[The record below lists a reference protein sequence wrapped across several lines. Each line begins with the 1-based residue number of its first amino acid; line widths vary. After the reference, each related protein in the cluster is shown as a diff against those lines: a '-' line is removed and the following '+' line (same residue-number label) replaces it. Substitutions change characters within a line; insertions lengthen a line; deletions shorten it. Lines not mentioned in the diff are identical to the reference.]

1 MNDHIYF
8 HKNYVHLFPQ
18 KLQDAIKFLP
28 KHLEFNIIKYNSK
41 DDTVSFIFSPDFDE
55 VYHPTI
61 VQSAKM
67 DLNNNGKPLKIY
79 RYKSNLKIYHHRWLF
94 VQDDYKGFDVK
105 KDKKWSALW
114 SKVPRLNHLKYGT
127 LHNWN
132 TITLPRILAYYNANS
147 IEEVVENTHKVSY

>member
-8 HKNYVHLFPQ
+8 HKNYVRLFPQ

-41 DDTVSFIFSPDFDE
+41 DETASFILSPDFDE
-55 VYHPTI
+55 AYHPTI
-61 VQSAKM
+61 VQSAKV

-79 RYKSNLKIYHHRWLF
+79 RYKNNLKIYHHRWVF
-94 VQDDYKGFDVK
+94 VKDDYKGFDVK

-127 LHNWN
+127 LENW
-132 TITLPRILAYYNANS
+132 TTHTLPRILAYYHAKS
-147 IEEVVENTHKVSY
+147 IEEVLDNSHKASH